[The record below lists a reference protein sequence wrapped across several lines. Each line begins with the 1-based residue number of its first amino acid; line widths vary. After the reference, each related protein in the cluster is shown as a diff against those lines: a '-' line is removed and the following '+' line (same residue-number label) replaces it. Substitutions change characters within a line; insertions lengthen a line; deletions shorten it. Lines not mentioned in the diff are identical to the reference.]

1 MCMSLP
7 TTHELNVVACVHACM
22 SGPFGCTPQNPGDK
36 RTLFVR
42 IRHNNYT
49 TPTCTTQCEQHNL
62 ALSLKFITKTF
73 IEFPKFNWSYYLL
86 RYMLQTLF
94 VPFIDQKYTPTVIKQ
109 VLSRPTVGTKSN
121 DGRPRPTCDRLH
133 RELSAGVN
141 SPKEGSLR
149 SPPNHGNDDHK
160 LF

>member
-1 MCMSLP
+1 MQLTKTTDDCTINELGECLAYCLFLMCMSLP

-22 SGPFGCTPQNPGDK
+22 SGPFGCTPQNPGGK

-86 RYMLQTLF
+86 RYVLQSLF
-94 VPFIDQKYTPTVIKQ
+94 VRFIDQKYTPTVIKQ
-109 VLSRPTVGTKSN
+109 VLSRPTAGTKSKVYQN
-121 DGRPRPTCDRLH
+121 RPSER
-133 RELSAGVN
+133 
-141 SPKEGSLR
+141 
-149 SPPNHGNDDHK
+149 
-160 LF
+160 

>member
-1 MCMSLP
+1 MRVSLDP
-7 TTHELNVVACVHACM
+7 LVV
-22 SGPFGCTPQNPGDK
+22 PQNPGDK

-49 TPTCTTQCEQHNL
+49 TPTCTTRCEQHKL
-62 ALSLKFITKTF
+62 VLSLKLITKTF

-121 DGRPRPTCDRLH
+121 DGGQDRRVTVFTGSYRPASTPQKKGRYVARRTTETTITSCFKREGCDRLQFQDE
-133 RELSAGVN
+133 R
-141 SPKEGSLR
+141 
-149 SPPNHGNDDHK
+149 
-160 LF
+160 